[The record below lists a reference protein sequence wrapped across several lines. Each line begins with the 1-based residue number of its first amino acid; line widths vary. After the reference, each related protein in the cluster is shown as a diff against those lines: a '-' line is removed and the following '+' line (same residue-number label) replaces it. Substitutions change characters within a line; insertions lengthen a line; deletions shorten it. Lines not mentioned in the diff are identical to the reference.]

1 MKMSTLF
8 FFLSRWKKSIFCLQ
22 VLTPMQEREVKKRIV
37 SSVISSRENELQ
49 AYEQHTDRGKPSEA
63 EGK

>member
-1 MKMSTLF
+1 MSTLF